1 MKLDERATGSIL
13 NTVSPGNANFP
24 NIGPKVH
31 YPPKGALPTARGA
44 GVHNA
49 TRWCSLETVTRD
61 ILAIGSLGQMLDKHW
76 ISLDLGPEHPT
87 RAGLLLID
95 VDHTGGIIRAVRVR
109 PGHSHRAAEKLFEV
123 RDIRQ
128 VLSLADRHD
137 WTAAVHG
144 ELVTARAAEHLLGL
158 PVPARAEWARSLLGE
173 HATVAS
179 HLAHLGFVAFRLGD
193 HDLAS
198 RVRTLREAARDLLVE
213 LTGNR
218 VHPMV
223 VRLGGVAADPAPE
236 WVRGVLDWGA
246 RTRPVAADLLGAI
259 AGEEFAAIAGGI
271 GVLSPADVDAYGL
284 SGPISRASGLHR
296 SPTGPDG
303 PVLTAGDAQARFSIL
318 AREVE
323 ESVTRLTGLGSDPA
337 GPGGPIE
344 TKLSKIIKLPEGEV
358 FADQAAPMGTAGVHL
373 VSRGGTSP
381 WRLRLRTPSFA
392 NVQALH
398 AALPSTPL
406 HLADVVIAS
415 LGYTIGD
422 LDK

>member
-1 MKLDERATGSIL
+1 M
-13 NTVSPGNANFP
+13 
-24 NIGPKVH
+24 
-31 YPPKGALPTARGA
+31 
-44 GVHNA
+44 
-49 TRWCSLETVTRD
+49 TRD
-61 ILAIGSLGQMLDKHW
+61 TLAIGSLGQLLDRHW
-76 ISLDLGPEHPT
+76 ISLDLGPEHPS

-95 VDHTGGIIRAVRVR
+95 IDHTGGIIRSVRVR

-144 ELVTARAAEHLLGL
+144 ELLTARAAEHLLGL
-158 PVPARAEWARSLLGE
+158 PVPARADWARSLVAE
-173 HATVAS
+173 HATIAS
-179 HLAHLGFVAFRLGD
+179 HLAHLSFVPFRLGE

-198 RVRTLREAARDLLVE
+198 RVRAAREDARELLVE

-223 VRLGGVAADPAPE
+223 IRLGGFGADPTPE
-236 WVRGVLDWGA
+236 WIGLLLDWAA
-246 RTRPVAADLLGAI
+246 RTRLVTGEVLTAVE
-259 AGEEFAAIAGGI
+259 GEEFTVIAGGVGI
-271 GVLSPADVDAYGL
+271 LGSDDVDAYGL
-284 SGPISRASGLHR
+284 AGPISRASGCHR
-296 SPTGPDG
+296 TPTGSDG
-303 PVLTAGDAQARFSIL
+303 PVLTAGDSRARFATL
-318 AREVE
+318 ALEIE
-323 ESVTRLTGLGSDPA
+323 ECIARLDGLCADPA
-337 GPGGPIE
+337 GPGGPID

-358 FADQAAPMGTAGVHL
+358 FIDQEAPMGTAGVHL
-373 VSRGGTSP
+373 TSRGGTSP

-398 AALPSTPL
+398 AALPGTPL
-406 HLADVVIAS
+406 HLADVVVAS